1 MNIKIPINMTILRLL
16 SEFEQVVAEDKDQLR
31 QNLLSELV
39 NLTKNLPNP
48 ASGQTYQRW
57 QLFAQIAGVDLSLAK
72 LFESHCDALSILSEL
87 GYQQEIDD
95 QTWAVWAADGG
106 PAPLQ
111 IKDNLCHGIK
121 PWCSGAEFIQKVL
134 MSYKD
139 QQGQAQLC
147 IVDLSHPS
155 ISTDLGH
162 WHAVGMHATQT
173 ARVSFENT
181 PVQLIGEP
189 NSYLKRPGFWH
200 GAAGVA
206 ACWYGAAV
214 RLASFLQE
222 SCQANPNSYKKLYL
236 GEIAQQLEITKR
248 YFQYV
253 ADLIDHHPKISH
265 ECEIRILRAQTEQ
278 CCLSVVERVG
288 KALGA
293 RPFCEDATFAQLMAD
308 LPVFIRQSHAA
319 FDYERIAELCVSEQ
333 SLWEL

>member
-1 MNIKIPINMTILRLL
+1 MNIKIPINMTILSIL
-16 SEFEQVVAEDKDQLR
+16 SEFEAASAEVKSKLRISLLYQLINVA
-31 QNLLSELV
+31 
-39 NLTKNLPNP
+39 KNLPHP
-48 ASGQTYQRW
+48 ASGHTYQRW
-57 QLFAQIAGVDLSLAK
+57 QLFGQIAGVDLSLAK
-72 LFESHCDALSILSEL
+72 LFESHCDASSILNEL
-87 GYQQEIDD
+87 GYQQEIDNK
-95 QTWAVWAADGG
+95 TWAVWAADGG

-111 IKDNLCHGIK
+111 VTNDLCNGIK
-121 PWCSGAEFIQKVL
+121 PWCSGAEFIQKAL

-139 QQGQAQLC
+139 QKGQAQLC
-147 IVDLSHPS
+147 IADLSHPS
-155 ISTDLGH
+155 ITTDLNH
-162 WHAVGMHATQT
+162 WQAVGMYATQT
-173 ARVSFENT
+173 AQVTFKNT
-181 PVQLIGEP
+181 PVQSVGEP

-222 SCQANPNSYKKLYL
+222 SCQANPNPYKKLYL
-236 GEIAQQLEITKR
+236 GEVAQQLEITKH

-253 ADLIDHHPKISH
+253 AELIDHEPTLSH
-265 ECEIRILRAQTEQ
+265 EREVRILRAQTEQ
-278 CCLSVVERVG
+278 CCLSVIERVG

-319 FDYERIAELCVSEQ
+319 FDYEQIAELCVSEQ

>member
-1 MNIKIPINMTILRLL
+1 MNIKIPINMTILSIL
-16 SEFEQVVAEDKDQLR
+16 SEFEAAPAEVKSKLRVSLLYQLINVA
-31 QNLLSELV
+31 
-39 NLTKNLPNP
+39 KNLPHP
-48 ASGQTYQRW
+48 ASGHTYQRW
-57 QLFAQIAGVDLSLAK
+57 QLFGQIAGVDLSLAK
-72 LFESHCDALSILSEL
+72 LFESHCDALSILNEL
-87 GYQQEIDD
+87 GYQQEIDNK
-95 QTWAVWAADGG
+95 TWAVWAADGG

-111 IKDNLCHGIK
+111 VTNQLCNGIK
-121 PWCSGAEFIQKVL
+121 PWCSGAEFIQKAL

-147 IVDLSHPS
+147 IADLSHPS
-155 ISTDLGH
+155 ITTDLNH
-162 WHAVGMHATQT
+162 WQAVGMHATQT
-173 ARVSFENT
+173 AQVTFKNT
-181 PVQLIGEP
+181 PVQSVGEP

-222 SCQANPNSYKKLYL
+222 SCQANPNPYKKLYL
-236 GEIAQQLEITKR
+236 GEVAQQLEITKQ

-253 ADLIDHHPKISH
+253 AELIDHKPTLSH
-265 ECEIRILRAQTEQ
+265 EREVRILRAQTEQ
-278 CCLSVVERVG
+278 CCLSVIERVG

-319 FDYERIAELCVSEQ
+319 FDYEQIAELCVSEQ

>member
-1 MNIKIPINMTILRLL
+1 MNIKIPINVTILSLL
-16 SEFEQVVAEDKDQLR
+16 SEFESALAEDKSKLR
-31 QNLLSELV
+31 INLLYQLV
-39 NLTKNLPNP
+39 NLTKNLPHP

-72 LFESHCDALSILSEL
+72 LFESHCDAISILNEL
-87 GYQQEIDD
+87 GYQSEIDD
-95 QTWAVWAADGG
+95 QLWAIWAADGG

-111 IKDNLCHGIK
+111 VKDNLCNGIK
-121 PWCSGAEFIQKVL
+121 PWCSGAEFIQKAL
-134 MSYKD
+134 MSYKN

-147 IVDLSHPS
+147 IVDLSHSS
-155 ISTDLGH
+155 ISTDLSN
-162 WHAVGMHATQT
+162 WHAVGMHPTQT

-181 PVQLIGEP
+181 PVKLIGHP

-214 RLASFLQE
+214 GLAGFLQE
-222 SCQANPNSYKKLYL
+222 SCQVSPNPFKKLYL
-236 GEIAQQLEITKR
+236 GEVAQQLEITKQ

-253 ADLIDHHPKISH
+253 AELIDRKPMLNH
-265 ECEIRILRAQTEQ
+265 EREIRILRAQTEQ
-278 CCLSVVERVG
+278 CCLSVIERVG

-319 FDYERIAELCVSEQ
+319 FDYQQITELCLSDQ

>member
-1 MNIKIPINMTILRLL
+1 MNIKIPINMTILSIL
-16 SEFEQVVAEDKDQLR
+16 SEFESALAEDKSKLR
-31 QNLLSELV
+31 IDLLSQLV
-39 NLTKNLPNP
+39 SLAKKLPYP

-57 QLFAQIAGVDLSLAK
+57 QLFAQIAGADLSLAK
-72 LFESHCDALSILSEL
+72 LFESHCDALSILNEL
-87 GYQQEIDD
+87 GYQEEIDD
-95 QTWAVWAADGG
+95 QIWAVWAADGG
-106 PAPLQ
+106 PTPLQ
-111 IKDNLCHGIK
+111 IKDNLCNGIK
-121 PWCSGAEFIQKVL
+121 PWCSGAEFIQKAL

-147 IVDLSHPS
+147 IVNLEHPS
-155 ISTDLGH
+155 INTDLSH

-173 ARVSFENT
+173 ARVTFENM
-181 PVQLIGEP
+181 PVKPIGQP

-222 SCQANPNSYKKLYL
+222 SCQENPNPFKKLYF
-236 GEIAQQLEITKR
+236 GESAQQLAITKQ

-253 ADLIDHHPKISH
+253 AELIDHQPLLSH
-265 ECEIRILRAQTEQ
+265 EREIRILRAQTEQ
-278 CCLSVVERVG
+278 CCLSVIERVG

-319 FDYERIAELCVSEQ
+319 FDYEQIAELCLSEQ

>member
-1 MNIKIPINMTILRLL
+1 MNIKIPINMTILSIL
-16 SEFEQVVAEDKDQLR
+16 SEFEAAPAEVKNKLRVSLLYQLINVA
-31 QNLLSELV
+31 
-39 NLTKNLPNP
+39 KNLPHP
-48 ASGQTYQRW
+48 ASGHTYQRW
-57 QLFAQIAGVDLSLAK
+57 QLFGQIAGVDLSLAK
-72 LFESHCDALSILSEL
+72 LFESHCDALSILNEL
-87 GYQQEIDD
+87 GYQQEIDNK
-95 QTWAVWAADGG
+95 TWAVWAADGG

-111 IKDNLCHGIK
+111 VTNQLCNGIK
-121 PWCSGAEFIQKVL
+121 PWCSGAEFIQKAL

-147 IVDLSHPS
+147 IADLSHPS
-155 ISTDLGH
+155 ITTDLNH
-162 WHAVGMHATQT
+162 WQAVGMHATQT
-173 ARVSFENT
+173 AQVTFKNT
-181 PVQLIGEP
+181 PVQSVGEP

-214 RLASFLQE
+214 RLVGYLQE
-222 SCQANPNSYKKLYL
+222 SCQANPNPYKKLYL
-236 GEIAQQLEITKR
+236 GEVAQQLEITKQ

-253 ADLIDHHPKISH
+253 AELIDHEPTLSH
-265 ECEIRILRAQTEQ
+265 EREVRILRAQTEQ
-278 CCLSVVERVG
+278 CCLSVIERVG

-319 FDYERIAELCVSEQ
+319 FDYEQIAELCVSEQ

>member
-1 MNIKIPINMTILRLL
+1 MNIKIPINMTILSSL
-16 SEFEQVVAEDKDQLR
+16 SEFEAALAEDKSKLR
-31 QNLLSELV
+31 INLLFQLV
-39 NLTKNLPNP
+39 NLTQNLPHP

-72 LFESHCDALSILSEL
+72 LFESHCDALSILNEL

-111 IKDNLCHGIK
+111 IKDNLCNGIK
-121 PWCSGAEFIQKVL
+121 PWCSGAEFIQKAL
-134 MSYKD
+134 ISYKD

-155 ISTDLGH
+155 ITTDLSH

-173 ARVSFENT
+173 AQVTFKNT
-181 PVQLIGEP
+181 PVKLIGQP

-200 GAAGVA
+200 GAAGVT

-214 RLASFLQE
+214 RLAGFLQE
-222 SCQANPNSYKKLYL
+222 SCQANPNPYKKLYL
-236 GEIAQQLEITKR
+236 GEVAHQLEITKQ

-253 ADLIDHHPKISH
+253 AKLIDHKPTLSH
-265 ECEIRILRAQTEQ
+265 EREIRILRAQTEQ
-278 CCLSVVERVG
+278 CCLSVIERVG

-319 FDYERIAELCVSEQ
+319 FDYEQIAELCVSEQ

>member
-1 MNIKIPINMTILRLL
+1 MNIKISINMTILSIL
-16 SEFEQVVAEDKDQLR
+16 SEFESALAEDKSKLR
-31 QNLLSELV
+31 IDLLSQLV
-39 NLTKNLPNP
+39 NLAKNLPYP

-57 QLFAQIAGVDLSLAK
+57 QLFAQIAGSDLSLAK
-72 LFESHCDALSILSEL
+72 LFESHCDALSILNEL
-87 GYQQEIDD
+87 GYQEEIDD
-95 QTWAVWAADGG
+95 QIWAVWAADGG
-106 PAPLQ
+106 PALLQ
-111 IKDNLCHGIK
+111 IKDNLCNGIK
-121 PWCSGAEFIQKVL
+121 PWCSGVEFIQKAL

-147 IVDLSHPS
+147 IVNLEHPS
-155 ISTDLGH
+155 ITTDLSH

-173 ARVSFENT
+173 ARVTFENT
-181 PVQLIGEP
+181 PVKPIGHP
-189 NSYLKRPGFWH
+189 NSYLERPGFWH

-222 SCQANPNSYKKLYL
+222 SCQANPNPFKKLYL
-236 GEIAQQLEITKR
+236 GELAQQLAITKQ

-253 ADLIDHHPKISH
+253 AELIDHQPLLSH
-265 ECEIRILRAQTEQ
+265 EREIRILRAQTEQ
-278 CCLSVVERVG
+278 CCQSVVEQVG

-293 RPFCEDATFAQLMAD
+293 RPFCEDTTFAQLMAD

-319 FDYERIAELCVSEQ
+319 FDYEQIAELCLSEQ

>member
-1 MNIKIPINMTILRLL
+1 MTILSILN
-16 SEFEQVVAEDKDQLR
+16 EFETASAEVKSKLRISLFYQLINVA
-31 QNLLSELV
+31 
-39 NLTKNLPNP
+39 KNLPHP

-57 QLFAQIAGVDLSLAK
+57 QLFGQIAGVDLSLAK
-72 LFESHCDALSILSEL
+72 LFESHCDALSILNEL
-87 GYQQEIDD
+87 GYQQEIDNK
-95 QTWAVWAADGG
+95 TWAVWAADGG

-111 IKDNLCHGIK
+111 VTNDLCNGIK
-121 PWCSGAEFIQKVL
+121 PWCSGAEFIQKAL

-147 IVDLSHPS
+147 IADLSHPS
-155 ISTDLGH
+155 ITTDLIH

-173 ARVSFENT
+173 AQVTFKNT
-181 PVQLIGEP
+181 PVTAIGQP

-206 ACWYGAAV
+206 ACWYGAAM
-214 RLASFLQE
+214 RLAGYLQE
-222 SCQANPNSYKKLYL
+222 NCQANPNPYKKLYL
-236 GEIAQQLEITKR
+236 GEVAQQLEITKH

-253 ADLIDHHPKISH
+253 AELIDNKPTLSH
-265 ECEIRILRAQTEQ
+265 EREIRILRAQTEQ
-278 CCLSVVERVG
+278 CCLGVIERVG

-319 FDYERIAELCVSEQ
+319 FDYEQIAELCVSEQ

>member
-1 MNIKIPINMTILRLL
+1 MTILSIL
-16 SEFEQVVAEDKDQLR
+16 SEFESALAEDKSKLR
-31 QNLLSELV
+31 INLLYQLV
-39 NLTKNLPNP
+39 NLAKKLPYP

-72 LFESHCDALSILSEL
+72 LFESHCDALSILNEL

-111 IKDNLCHGIK
+111 INNDFCSGIK
-121 PWCSGAEFIQKVL
+121 PWCSGAAFIQKAL

-139 QQGQAQLC
+139 KQGQAQLC

-155 ISTDLGH
+155 ITKDLSH

-181 PVQLIGEP
+181 PVKLIGQP
-189 NSYLKRPGFWH
+189 NAYLERSGFWH

-214 RLASFLQE
+214 RLAGFLQE
-222 SCQANPNSYKKLYL
+222 SCQANPNAFKKMYL
-236 GEIAQQLEITKR
+236 GELAQQLEITKQ
-248 YFQYV
+248 YFKYV
-253 ADLIDHHPKISH
+253 AEQIDKQPLLNH
-265 ECEIRILRAQTEQ
+265 EREIRILRAQTEQ
-278 CCLSVVERVG
+278 CCLSVIERVG

-293 RPFCEDATFAQLMAD
+293 RPFCEEATFAQLMAD

-319 FDYERIAELCVSEQ
+319 FDYENIAELCLSEQ

>member
-1 MNIKIPINMTILRLL
+1 M
-16 SEFEQVVAEDKDQLR
+16 
-31 QNLLSELV
+31 
-39 NLTKNLPNP
+39 
-48 ASGQTYQRW
+48 
-57 QLFAQIAGVDLSLAK
+57 
-72 LFESHCDALSILSEL
+72 
-87 GYQQEIDD
+87 GYQEEIDD
-95 QTWAVWAADGG
+95 QIWAVWAADGG

-111 IKDNLCHGIK
+111 IKDNLCNGIK
-121 PWCSGAEFIQKVL
+121 PWCSGAEFIQKAL

-147 IVDLSHPS
+147 IVNLEHPS
-155 ISTDLGH
+155 ITTDLSH
-162 WHAVGMHATQT
+162 WHAVGMHPTQT
-173 ARVSFENT
+173 ARVTFVNT
-181 PVQLIGEP
+181 PVQPIGQP
-189 NSYLKRPGFWH
+189 NSYLERPGFWH

-222 SCQANPNSYKKLYL
+222 SCQANPNPFKKLYL
-236 GEIAQQLEITKR
+236 GELAQQLAITKQ

-253 ADLIDHHPKISH
+253 AELIDHQPLLSH
-265 ECEIRILRAQTEQ
+265 EREIRILRAQTEQ
-278 CCLSVVERVG
+278 CCLSVIERVG

-319 FDYERIAELCVSEQ
+319 FDYEQIAELCLSEQ